1 MTDWNIPLDRRALLR
16 TTGAGVLGTTAL
28 SESRAAQSSG
38 GEEIWRF
45 RVFSQVESSPTV
57 VDDTVFAGSAG
68 DFYAVDAADGT
79 EQWKFDNWGGAVYSS
94 PTVADSTVYIGSVD
108 ENLWALD
115 AANGTEKWRF
125 PTESYIWSSP
135 TVTGGTV
142 FVGSE
147 DNTLYAVDSNSGEEL
162 WTFDTGDSVH
172 SSPTVVD
179 STVFVGSEDH
189 NLYALDANSGEEQW
203 RYETNGGV
211 FSSPTV
217 ADGTIFIGG
226 GFANNNVYALSAGD
240 GTEQWSFETGD
251 FVRSSP
257 TVVNNTVFVGSRDN
271 NVYALSTSDG
281 TEQWSFETGGAVFSS
296 PTVAD
301 GTVFVGSKDNNI
313 YALDAANGTEQW
325 RFETEDE
332 VNGSPTVVNGVV
344 YIGDD
349 NLDVY
354 ALDAGVGGP
363 SEGSRVNLGTLG
375 HHHVWADEASET
387 QSASVSVND
396 TAVEPGQDNIST
408 ITVDSAYLSEGG
420 FVTIHD
426 STLRQGAIFDSIRG
440 TSNYIEAGTAAS
452 DIEVDLD
459 DPYTEDGT
467 AIAVPYKDTNDNEQY
482 DFRSS
487 EGAEDEPYTDENDS
501 LISDSSEVTVGFDPA
516 VHGFNFP
523 NWGGQN
529 TDDNREDFDPPHD
542 HQTIAEAQFDTQF
555 DEEWAPQIK
564 DFLDIPIAP
573 SPLGQMGQA
582 IYSTFQEGPETIY
595 SDGHC
600 YGMCLTARQFFEEG
614 IPESLPED
622 TEFAS
627 DIPQPS
633 GDYDDVGAQIDE
645 DHRSQFLS
653 WSTREEVLFLSPFLE
668 SSLQRIDAENEVDLI
683 RSEIDE
689 RGTAM
694 VMITTSPKT
703 VDSDEER
710 AHQVLAYNV
719 EIDGESL
726 SDADTANIDIYDPS
740 LSAESYDDVTS
751 ILQIDVSEPTFHP
764 VQNQDRDGYL
774 GIYQRFALAGPSRPD
789 ALGAVRMT
797 SNLIFDMFARYIE
810 GYMSVVARSPIRIDA
825 IAPDGTTLSRPA
837 EDVDG
842 TPPSEIVYLTGADA
856 GRYDIRA
863 EGTGDGEYG
872 IEVAGQT
879 PEGGRIDDSIEGE
892 ITEGETQTVAATVP
906 ESEDD
911 EGEASADGPT
921 LFDYTDNNGV
931 VDTANLREAIDEWRN
946 GEARTKL
953 LRDVIDAWRS
963 GEPVA

>member
-1 MTDWNIPLDRRALLR
+1 MTDWDLPLDRRALLR
-16 TTGAGVLGTTAL
+16 TTGAGVLGAAAL
-28 SESRAAQSSG
+28 SESRAAPSSG

-45 RVFSQVESSPTV
+45 RVFSQVEPSPTV
-57 VDDTVFAGSAG
+57 VDDTVFVGSAG

-115 AANGTEKWRF
+115 AADGTEKWRF

-135 TVTGGTV
+135 TVAGGTV

-147 DNTLYAVDSNSGEEL
+147 DNTLYAVDSDSGEEL

-172 SSPTVVD
+172 SSPTVID

-203 RYETNGGV
+203 RYETNGDV

-251 FVRSSP
+251 SVRSSP

-281 TEQWSFETGGAVFSS
+281 TEQWSFETGGEVFSS

-354 ALDAGVGGP
+354 ALDAGVSDS

-375 HHHVWADEASET
+375 HHHVWADKAS
-387 QSASVSVND
+387 
-396 TAVEPGQDNIST
+396 
-408 ITVDSAYLSEGG
+408 
-420 FVTIHD
+420 
-426 STLRQGAIFDSIRG
+426 GA
-440 TSNYIEAGTAAS
+440 
-452 DIEVDLD
+452 
-459 DPYTEDGT
+459 
-467 AIAVPYKDTNDNEQY
+467 
-482 DFRSS
+482 
-487 EGAEDEPYTDENDS
+487 
-501 LISDSSEVTVGFDPA
+501 VGFDPA

-523 NWGGQN
+523 NWIGQN
-529 TDDNREDFDPPHD
+529 TDDDHEDFDSPHD
-542 HQTIAEAQFDTQF
+542 HQTIAEEEFNTQF
-555 DEEWAPQIK
+555 DEHWAPTLK
-564 DFLDIPIAP
+564 DALGLPIPPTALEVLA
-573 SPLGQMGQA
+573 SA
-582 IYSTFQEGPETIY
+582 VYETFQDGPEAVY

-600 YGMCLTARQFFEEG
+600 YGICLTAQQYFEEG
-614 IPESLPED
+614 IPESLPEG
-622 TEFAS
+622 TEYPA
-627 DIPQPS
+627 DIPQPT
-633 GDYDDVGAQIDE
+633 GEYDDVGIHID
-645 DHRSQFLS
+645 DHHRAQFLS
-653 WSTREEVLFLSPFLE
+653 SGPMEEAAFLSPDSEGALE
-668 SSLQRIDAENEVDLI
+668 PIDAEAEVDLI
-683 RSEIDE
+683 RSEIDQ

-694 VMITTSPKT
+694 IGISTSPAHVPDDKLL
-703 VDSDEER
+703 
-710 AHQVLAYNV
+710 HQVLGHNV
-719 EIDGESL
+719 DVKGESL
-726 SDADTANIDIYDPS
+726 SSADTAVIDIYDPDFP
-740 LSAESYDDVTS
+740 AEAYEDDS
-751 ILQIDVSEPTFHP
+751 KQLQIDISEPTLHP
-764 VQNQDRDGYL
+764 VREDDGSGYR
-774 GIYQRFALAGPSRPD
+774 ITYERFALVGPSRPD
-789 ALGAVRMT
+789 AEGAILFGKILVRDIL
-797 SNLIFDMFARYIE
+797 SRFLE
-810 GYMSVVARSPIRIDA
+810 GYVSVVARSPIRIDA

-879 PEGGRIDDSIEGE
+879 PEGGRINDSIEGE

-906 ESEDD
+906 ESED
-911 EGEASADGPT
+911 EGKASADEPT
-921 LFDYTDNNGV
+921 LFDYTNNNDV
-931 VDTANLREAIDEWRN
+931 VDTANLQEAIDEWQN
-946 GEARTKL
+946 GEAGTKL

-963 GEPVA
+963 GDPVA

>member
-1 MTDWNIPLDRRALLR
+1 
-16 TTGAGVLGTTAL
+16 V
-28 SESRAAQSSG
+28 
-38 GEEIWRF
+38 
-45 RVFSQVESSPTV
+45 
-57 VDDTVFAGSAG
+57 
-68 DFYAVDAADGT
+68 
-79 EQWKFDNWGGAVYSS
+79 
-94 PTVADSTVYIGSVD
+94 
-108 ENLWALD
+108 
-115 AANGTEKWRF
+115 
-125 PTESYIWSSP
+125 
-135 TVTGGTV
+135 
-142 FVGSE
+142 
-147 DNTLYAVDSNSGEEL
+147 
-162 WTFDTGDSVH
+162 
-172 SSPTVVD
+172 
-179 STVFVGSEDH
+179 
-189 NLYALDANSGEEQW
+189 YALDAGDGTELWSF
-203 RYETNGGV
+203 ETNGGV
-211 FSSPTV
+211 SSSPTV
-217 ADGTIFIGG
+217 ADGAVFVGAHDNVQEDT
-226 GFANNNVYALSAGD
+226 NVYALDASD
-240 GTEQWSFETGD
+240 GTELWSFETGD
-251 FVRSSP
+251 EVWSSP
-257 TVVNNTVFVGSRDN
+257 TVV
-271 NVYALSTSDG
+271 
-281 TEQWSFETGGAVFSS
+281 
-296 PTVAD
+296 D
-301 GTVFVGSKDNNI
+301 GTVFVGS
-313 YALDAANGTEQW
+313 
-325 RFETEDE
+325 
-332 VNGSPTVVNGVV
+332 
-344 YIGDD
+344 DD
-349 NLDVY
+349 NSVY
-354 ALDAGVGGP
+354 ALDAGVEG
-363 SEGSRVNLGTLG
+363 SSDGSRVNLGTLG
-375 HHHVWADEASET
+375 HHHVWADKASET
-387 QSASVSVND
+387 QSASVSVSD
-396 TAVEPGQDNIST
+396 TALEPGQDDIST
-408 ITVDSAYLSEGG
+408 ITVDSAYLPEDG

-501 LISDSSEVTVGFDPA
+501 LISDSGEVTVGFDPA

-529 TDDNREDFDPPHD
+529 TGDNREDFDPPHD

-573 SPLGQMGQA
+573 SPLVQMGQA
-582 IYSTFQEGPETIY
+582 IYNTFQEGPETIY

-653 WSTREEVLFLSPFLE
+653 WSTTEEVLFLSPFLE

-710 AHQVLAYNV
+710 THQVLAYNV

-726 SDADTANIDIYDPS
+726 SDADTANIDIYDPN
-740 LSAESYDDVTS
+740 LLAETYDDVPF

-764 VQNQDRDGYL
+764 VQNQDRDGYS

-789 ALGAVRMT
+789 ALGAVQMT

-879 PEGGRIDDSIEGE
+879 PEGGRINDSIEGE

-911 EGEASADGPT
+911 EGKASADEPT
-921 LFDYTDNNGV
+921 LFDYTNNNDV

-946 GEARTKL
+946 GEAGTKL
-953 LRDVIDAWRS
+953 LQDVIDAWRS
-963 GEPVA
+963 GDPVA

>member
-1 MTDWNIPLDRRALLR
+1 MTNHNMSLDRRKLLR
-16 TTGAGVLGTTAL
+16 TTGAGILGATAL
-28 SESRAAQSSG
+28 SGSAGAQTSG
-38 GEEIWRF
+38 GDEIWRF
-45 RVFSQVESSPTV
+45 ETGDSVQSSPTV
-57 VDDTVFAGSAG
+57 ID
-68 DFYAVDAADGT
+68 
-79 EQWKFDNWGGAVYSS
+79 
-94 PTVADSTVYIGSVD
+94 
-108 ENLWALD
+108 
-115 AANGTEKWRF
+115 
-125 PTESYIWSSP
+125 
-135 TVTGGTV
+135 GTV
-142 FVGSE
+142 FVGSD
-147 DNTLYAVDSNSGEEL
+147 DNNVYALDVGDGTEL
-162 WTFDTGDSVH
+162 WSFETSFNIRP
-172 SSPTVVD
+172 SPTVVGD
-179 STVFVGSEDH
+179 TVFVGSWNG
-189 NLYALDANSGEEQW
+189 NLYGLNAGDGSERWSFEAAS
-203 RYETNGGV
+203 TID
-211 FSSPTV
+211 SSPTV
-217 ADGTIFIGG
+217 ADGTVLFGTVD
-226 GFANNNVYALSAGD
+226 NDSPNYVYALDTTDGTEQWRFELGDDIRSSPTVVDGTVFIGSRDNTAYALDATD
-240 GTEQWSFETGD
+240 GTEQWSFET
-251 FVRSSP
+251 
-257 TVVNNTVFVGSRDN
+257 
-271 NVYALSTSDG
+271 SDRI
-281 TEQWSFETGGAVFSS
+281 TSS

-301 GTVFVGSKDNNI
+301 GTVFVGSWDSNI
-313 YALDAANGTEQW
+313 YALDVEDGTELW
-325 RFETEDE
+325 SFETDGAVGSSPTVADSTVFVGSYVSNVYALDAEDGTELWSFETDGGVSSSPTVADGAVFVGAHDNVQEDTNVYALDSSDGTKLWSFETGDE
-332 VNGSPTVVNGVV
+332 VWSSPTVVDGTVFV
-344 YIGDD
+344 GSDD
-349 NLDVY
+349 NSVY
-354 ALDAGVGGP
+354 ALDAGVEGS

-375 HHHVWADEASET
+375 HHHVWADK
-387 QSASVSVND
+387 VS
-396 TAVEPGQDNIST
+396 
-408 ITVDSAYLSEGG
+408 
-420 FVTIHD
+420 
-426 STLRQGAIFDSIRG
+426 GA
-440 TSNYIEAGTAAS
+440 
-452 DIEVDLD
+452 
-459 DPYTEDGT
+459 
-467 AIAVPYKDTNDNEQY
+467 
-482 DFRSS
+482 
-487 EGAEDEPYTDENDS
+487 
-501 LISDSSEVTVGFDPA
+501 VGFDPA

-529 TDDNREDFDPPHD
+529 TGDSLEDFDPPHD

-564 DFLDIPIAP
+564 DILDIPIAP
-573 SPLGQMGQA
+573 SPLVQMGQA

-653 WSTREEVLFLSPFLE
+653 WSTTEEALFLSPFLE

-719 EIDGESL
+719 ELDGESL
-726 SDADTANIDIYDPS
+726 SDADTANIDIYDPN
-740 LSAESYDDVTS
+740 LSAETYDDVTS

-764 VQNQDRDGYL
+764 VQNQGRDGYL
-774 GIYQRFALAGPSRPD
+774 GFYQRFALAGPSRPD
-789 ALGAVRMT
+789 GLGAVRMT
-797 SNLIFDMFARYIE
+797 SKLILDMLTRYVD

-911 EGEASADGPT
+911 EGKASADEPT
-921 LFDYTDNNGV
+921 LFDYTNNNDV
-931 VDTANLREAIDEWRN
+931 VDTANLREAINEWQNDEA
-946 GEARTKL
+946 ETKL

-963 GEPVA
+963 GDPIA

>member
-1 MTDWNIPLDRRALLR
+1 MTDWDLPLDRRALLR
-16 TTGAGVLGTTAL
+16 TTGAGVLGATAL

-45 RVFSQVESSPTV
+45 RVFSQVEPSPTV
-57 VDDTVFAGSAG
+57 VDDTVFVGSAG

-135 TVTGGTV
+135 TVAGGTV

-147 DNTLYAVDSNSGEEL
+147 DNTLYAVDSDSGEEL

-203 RYETNGGV
+203 RYETNGNV

-226 GFANNNVYALSAGD
+226 GVANNNVYALSAGD

-251 FVRSSP
+251 VVRSSP

-349 NLDVY
+349 NLDIY
-354 ALDAGVGGP
+354 ALDAGVEGS

-375 HHHVWADEASET
+375 HHHVWADKASGAP
-387 QSASVSVND
+387 SASVSVSD
-396 TAVEPGQDNIST
+396 ITLPPEQDEVST
-408 ITVDSAYLSEGG
+408 VTVDSAYLPEGG

-426 STLRQGAIFDSIRG
+426 GGYENGVTFASVRG
-440 TSNYIEAGTAAS
+440 TSDYIQPDTEVS
-452 DIEVDLD
+452 DLQITLD
-459 DPYTEDGT
+459 DSYTQDNQ
-467 AIAVPYKDTNDNEQY
+467 AIAIPYQDTNNNEEY

-487 EGAEDEPYTDENDS
+487 DGDEDGPYTNETDTVIMDS
-501 LISDSSEVTVGFDPA
+501 ASVDFETFPEAYGF
-516 VHGFNFP
+516 GFS
-523 NWGGQN
+523 NWGGEN
-529 TDDNREDFDPPHD
+529 TFDETFDPPHN
-542 HQTIAEAQFDTQF
+542 HETITEEQFNTQF
-555 DEEWAPQIK
+555 QDEWKPTLDSTLDVGVPGLAVQ
-564 DFLDIPIAP
+564 FLIDK
-573 SPLGQMGQA
+573 L
-582 IYSTFQEGPETIY
+582 YETLQEGPEALH

-600 YGMCLTARQFFEEG
+600 YGMCLVVQQYFEEG
-614 IPESLPED
+614 LPNTLPD
-622 TEFAS
+622 DANQAS
-627 DIPQPS
+627 DIPQPT
-633 GDYDDVGAQIDE
+633 GDYEEVGATIDE
-645 DHRSQFLS
+645 KHRSQALDS
-653 WSTREEVLFLSPFLE
+653 DTMKVGSFLSPNTTQALE
-668 SSLQRIDAENEVDLI
+668 SIDAEQQVDLI
-683 RSEIDE
+683 RSAIEE
-689 RGTAM
+689 NGTA
-694 VMITTSPKT
+694 VVGIGSSPEYVPDAT
-703 VDSDEER
+703 FL
-710 AHQVLAYNV
+710 HQLLAYNV
-719 EIDGESL
+719 DIDGESL
-726 SDADTANIDIYDPS
+726 SSADTATVEVYDPNESADFYATDARRLKIDI
-740 LSAESYDDVTS
+740 
-751 ILQIDVSEPTFHP
+751 SEPSNHP
-764 VQNQDRDGYL
+764 ILNNDGDGYL
-774 GIYQRFALAGPSRPD
+774 LLYQRFELVGPSRPD
-789 ALGAVRMT
+789 EYPLQFG
-797 SNLIFDMFARYIE
+797 SLILLDFLSRFLDGLTIIE
-810 GYMSVVARSPIRIDA
+810 ANSPVRIDA
-825 IAPDGTTLSRPA
+825 VAPDGTTLPHPEES
-837 EDVDG
+837 VDG

-856 GRYDIRA
+856 GRYDIRV

-872 IEVAGQT
+872 IKVAGQA
-879 PEGGRIDDSIEGE
+879 PEGGRIDDSVEGE
-892 ITEGETQTVAATVP
+892 ITEGETQTVAAIVP

-911 EGEASADGPT
+911 EGKASADEPT
-921 LFDYTDNNGV
+921 LFDYTNNNDV

-946 GEARTKL
+946 GEAGTKL
-953 LRDVIDAWRS
+953 LQDVIDAWRS
-963 GEPVA
+963 GDPVA